1 MCALNHKTLNMKNN
15 SSFSL
20 YKTLPVFLGFFI
32 MGFVD
37 VVGIATN
44 YIKYDFSLS
53 DKVANLLPMMVF
65 MWFFIFSIPS
75 GLLMNKIGRKK
86 TVVISFVIQIFAL
99 IIPLFG
105 YNFNLLLLAFALL
118 GIGNTMLQVSLNPL
132 LSNVVSQNKL
142 TSSLTLGQFIKAIAS
157 FTGPILAA
165 FLMKSFGSWQL
176 LFPAYAVV
184 TILSSLWLII
194 TPIQE
199 APVDSKTSSF
209 KECLSLLG
217 KKEIFLLFLGIL
229 TVVGIDVGL
238 NTTAPK
244 IMQERTGMALE
255 SAGYATS
262 LYFIFKTA
270 GAFLGSIILS
280 VFSSKRF
287 YIISAIAAIIAFV
300 GLTFVTDEYLLYA
313 CIALAG
319 FACANM
325 FSIIFSFALKY
336 LPEKSNEISG
346 LMIMGVSGGAIFPW
360 LMGIASDSVQA
371 QAGAVVILIACCVYQ
386 LILSLYVKETK

>member
-1 MCALNHKTLNMKNN
+1 MKNN

-20 YKTLPVFLGFFI
+20 YKVLPIFLGFFI

-75 GLLMNKIGRKK
+75 GLLMNRIGRKK
-86 TVVISFVIQIFAL
+86 TVVISFVIQILAL
-99 IIPLFG
+99 VIPVFG

-132 LSNVVSQNKL
+132 LSNVVSESKL

-176 LFPAYAVV
+176 LFPTYAVV
-184 TILSSLWLII
+184 TILSSIWLMA
-194 TPIQE
+194 TPIE
-199 APVDSKTSSF
+199 ETPVDNKTSSF

-229 TVVGIDVGL
+229 TIVGIDVGL

-255 SAGYATS
+255 NAGYATS

-287 YIISAIAAIIAFV
+287 YIISAVVAIMAFI
-300 GLTFVTDEYLLYA
+300 GLTFVTGEYVLYA

-371 QAGAVVILIACCVYQ
+371 QAGAVVILVVCCVYQ

>member
-1 MCALNHKTLNMKNN
+1 MNKTN
-15 SSFSL
+15 SFSF
-20 YKTLPVFLGFFI
+20 YKVLPVFLGFFI

-44 YIKYDFSLS
+44 YIKLDFGLS

-65 MWFFIFSIPS
+65 IWFFIFSIPS

-86 TVVISFVIQIFAL
+86 TVIISFVIQVLAL
-99 IIPLFG
+99 VIPVFG
-105 YNFNLLLLAFALL
+105 YNFNLLLVAFALL

-132 LSNVVSQNKL
+132 LSNVVSANKL

-165 FLMKSFGSWQL
+165 FLLRSFDSWQL
-176 LFPAYAVV
+176 LFPIYAFI
-184 TILSSLWLII
+184 TLLSSVWLLA

-199 APVDSKTSSF
+199 APIENKTSSF

-217 KKEIFLLFLGIL
+217 KKEILLLFLGIL

-255 SAGYATS
+255 NAGYATS
-262 LYFIFKTA
+262 LYFMFKTA

-280 VFSSKRF
+280 VFSAKRF
-287 YIISAIAAIIAFV
+287 YIISSVAAIVAFF
-300 GLTFVTDEYLLYA
+300 GLVFVSGEYTLYA

-360 LMGIASDSVQA
+360 LMGIASDSVQT
-371 QAGAVVILIACCVYQ
+371 QTGAIIVLIFCCVYQ
-386 LILSLYVKETK
+386 LILSMYVKEVK

>member
-1 MCALNHKTLNMKNN
+1 MNN
-15 SSFSL
+15 TTTNFSV
-20 YKTLPVFLGFFI
+20 YKALPVFLGFFI

-44 YIKYDFSLS
+44 YIKLDFSLS

-86 TVVISFVIQIFAL
+86 TVVISFAIQVVAL
-99 IIPLFG
+99 LIPILG
-105 YNFNLLLLAFALL
+105 YSFNLLLLAFALL

-132 LSNVVSQNKL
+132 LSNVVNPNKL

-157 FTGPILAA
+157 FIGPILAA
-165 FLMKSFGSWQL
+165 FLLRAFDSWQL
-176 LFPAYAVV
+176 LFPIYAFI
-184 TILSSLWLII
+184 TLLSSLWLLA

-199 APVDSKTSSF
+199 ASIENKTSSF

-262 LYFIFKTA
+262 LYFMFKTA

-280 VFSSKRF
+280 VFSAKRF
-287 YIISAIAAIIAFV
+287 YIISSIAAIIAFL
-300 GLTFVTDEYLLYA
+300 GLTFVSGEYVLYT

-336 LPEKSNEISG
+336 LPQKSNEISG

-360 LMGIASDSVQA
+360 LMGVASDSVQT
-371 QAGAVVILIACCVYQ
+371 QTGAVVVLIFCCIYQ
-386 LILSLYVKETK
+386 LILSIYVKEAKQ

>member
-1 MCALNHKTLNMKNN
+1 MNNKTN
-15 SSFSL
+15 FSII
-20 YKTLPVFLGFFI
+20 KVLPVFLGFFI

-44 YIKYDFSLS
+44 YIKVDFSLS
-53 DKVANLLPMMVF
+53 DSVANLLPMMVF
-65 MWFFIFSIPS
+65 MWFFVFSIPS

-86 TVVISFVIQIFAL
+86 TVVISFAIQVVAL
-99 IIPLFG
+99 IIPVFG
-105 YNFNLLLLAFALL
+105 YSFNLLLVAFALL

-132 LSNVVSQNKL
+132 LSNVVSENKL

-165 FLMKSFGSWQL
+165 FLMRSFDSWQL
-176 LFPAYAVV
+176 LFPVYALL
-184 TILSSLWLII
+184 TLLSSLWLMA
-194 TPIQE
+194 TPIEE
-199 APVDSKTSSF
+199 APIENKTSSF

-217 KKEIFLLFLGIL
+217 KKEILLLFLGIL

-262 LYFIFKTA
+262 LYFMFKTA

-280 VFSSKRF
+280 VFSAKRF
-287 YIISAIAAIIAFV
+287 YIISSIAAIAAFI
-300 GLTFVTDEYLLYA
+300 GLTFVSGEYLLYG

-336 LPEKSNEISG
+336 QPEKSNEISG

-360 LMGIASDSVQA
+360 LMGVASDSVQA
-371 QAGAVVILIACCVYQ
+371 QAGAIVVLIFCCVYQ
-386 LILSLYVKETK
+386 LILSMYVKEAK

>member
-1 MCALNHKTLNMKNN
+1 MKNN

-20 YKTLPVFLGFFI
+20 YKVLPIFLGFFI

-53 DKVANLLPMMVF
+53 DRVANLLPMMVF

-86 TVVISFVIQIFAL
+86 TVVISFVVQVLAL
-99 IIPLFG
+99 VIPVFG

-132 LSNVVSQNKL
+132 LSNVVSESKL

-176 LFPAYAVV
+176 LFPVYAVV
-184 TILSSLWLII
+184 TILSSLWLMA
-194 TPIQE
+194 TPIHE
-199 APVDSKTSSF
+199 APVENKTSSF

-229 TVVGIDVGL
+229 TIVGIDVGL

-280 VFSSKRF
+280 VFSAKRF
-287 YIISAIAAIIAFV
+287 YIISAVVAILAFV
-300 GLTFVTDEYLLYA
+300 GLTFVTGEYVLYA

-371 QAGAVVILIACCVYQ
+371 QAGAVIILIVCCVYQ
-386 LILSLYVKETK
+386 LILSLYVKEIK

>member
-1 MCALNHKTLNMKNN
+1 MKNN

-20 YKTLPVFLGFFI
+20 YKVLPVFLGFFI

-44 YIKYDFSLS
+44 YIKSDFALS
-53 DKVANLLPMMVF
+53 DRVANLLPMMVF

-75 GLLMNKIGRKK
+75 GLLMNKIGRRK
-86 TVVISFVIQIFAL
+86 TVIISFVIQILAL
-99 IIPLFG
+99 VIPIFG

-132 LSNVVSQNKL
+132 LSNVVSESKL

-176 LFPAYAVV
+176 LFPVYAVV
-184 TILSSLWLII
+184 TILSSLWLMV

-199 APVDSKTSSF
+199 SAIENKTSSF

-262 LYFIFKTA
+262 LYFMFKTA

-280 VFSSKRF
+280 VFSAKRF
-287 YIISAIAAIIAFV
+287 YIISSVAAILALV
-300 GLTFVTDEYLLYA
+300 GLSFVSGEYALYA

-371 QAGAVVILIACCVYQ
+371 QTGAVVVLIVCCVYQ